1 MKDESKKKPRP
12 LQTTLLLLGSFYILF
27 WYNLKPT
34 GKLWD
39 YYKELLYV
47 PYPNTLI
54 ALLYFPLSIY
64 SYCFQT
70 IWE

>member
-12 LQTTLLLLGSFYILF
+12 LQTTLLLLVSVYILF
-27 WYNLKPT
+27 WYNFKPT
-34 GKLWD
+34 GKPWD
-39 YYKELLYV
+39 YYKELPYV
-47 PYPNTLI
+47 PYPDTLI
-54 ALLYFPLSIY
+54 VLVYFPLSIY